1 VLVVILAYDIVD
13 VRGLIRVVSAATLAT
28 MLLLVPIQL
37 VVLAVLAG

>member
-1 VLVVILAYDIVD
+1 MIAVILAYDLVE
-13 VRGLIRVVSAATLAT
+13 VRELIRVVSAATLAT